1 MQPIAAAWPKAEL
14 HLHLE
19 GSLVP
24 ATLFEISRRHGC
36 PCGLDSLAACQA
48 LYQYQNFAGFL
59 QAFKTVSQHL
69 LDPEDYALALRGL
82 AQDLKRQNVVYAE
95 ITLSIGVLH
104 WKKQAVAP
112 VLEALEAERQALHNQ
127 NLRLAWIFDAV
138 RQFGVAAAEKVL
150 SDALYWR
157 ERAPVVAIGIGGD
170 EIQGPAVWF
179 ESLYARAAAN
189 GLHLTA
195 HAGENAGA
203 DSVWQTLRYL
213 HPERIGHGLRAREDQ
228 KLIQYLAAHG
238 AGNAGKQTESPI
250 WLEICPT
257 SNVRTQCLLRL
268 ADHPLPRFWQAG
280 LALTLASDD
289 PAMFETDL
297 NQEFSQAAALGLSPE
312 DCRQLARN
320 GFLAAFLPEPDRAA
334 YLNLFDSRSPQASG
348 K

>member
-1 MQPIAAAWPKAEL
+1 MQPFAAAWPKAEL

-19 GSLVP
+19 GSLIP
-24 ATLFEISRRHGC
+24 ATLLEISRRHGC
-36 PCGLDSLAACQA
+36 PHGLDSLAVCQA

-59 QAFKTVSQHL
+59 QAFKSVSQHL

-82 AQDLKRQNVVYAE
+82 ALELKRQNVIYAE

-104 WKKQAVAP
+104 WKKQEVAP
-112 VLEALEAERQALHNQ
+112 VLEALEAERQTHQ

-138 RQFGVAAAEKVL
+138 RQFGAEVAEDVL

-170 EIQGPAVWF
+170 ETRGPAAWF
-179 ESLYARAAAN
+179 EALYVRAAAA

-203 DSVWQTLRYL
+203 DSVWQALRFL
-213 HPERIGHGLRAREDQ
+213 HPERIGHGLRAMEDPG
-228 KLIQYLAAHG
+228 LIQYLAAHG
-238 AGNAGKQTESPI
+238 AGNQTESPI

-257 SNVRTQCLLRL
+257 SNVRTQCLARM

-297 NQEFSQAAALGLSPE
+297 TREFSQAAALGLLPE

-334 YLNLFDSRSPQASG
+334 YLRHFDAVSLQSSG
-348 K
+348 M

>member
-1 MQPIAAAWPKAEL
+1 MQSFTAAWPKAEL

-24 ATLFEISRRHGC
+24 ATLLEISRRHGC
-36 PCGLDSLAACQA
+36 PYGLDSLAACQA

-59 QAFKTVSQHL
+59 QAFKSVSQHL
-69 LDPEDYALALRGL
+69 IDPEDYALALRGL
-82 AQDLKRQNVVYAE
+82 ARELKRQNVIYAE

-112 VLEALEAERQALHNQ
+112 VLEALEAERQALQNQ
-127 NLRLAWIFDAV
+127 NLRLAWLFDAV
-138 RQFGVAAAEKVL
+138 RQFGADAAEPVL

-170 EIQGPAVWF
+170 ETLGPATWF
-179 ESLYARAAAN
+179 EALYAQAASA

-203 DSVWQTLRYL
+203 DSVWQALRTL
-213 HPERIGHGLRAREDQ
+213 HPERIGHGLRAMEDPQ
-228 KLIQYLAAHG
+228 LIQFLAAHG
-238 AGNAGKQTESPI
+238 PGSQSPI
-250 WLEICPT
+250 WLEICTT
-257 SNVRTQCLLRL
+257 SNLRTQCLARL
-268 ADHPLPRFWQAG
+268 AEHPLPRYWQAG

-320 GFLAAFLPEPDRAA
+320 GFLAAFLPESDRDA
-334 YLNLFDSRSPQASG
+334 YLRHFDAVSPLLPM